1 MSKNES
7 ILIDLASNGR
17 SDTYPSLQPSAGHQQ
32 APKHL
37 RQLQMVQ
44 LQAPRLTD
52 GAPEIDPHAAAASK
66 DLFEAIEPHLKV
78 QHGQGRRSKL

>member
-17 SDTYPSLQPSAGHQQ
+17 SDTYPSLQPSAGHRH
-32 APKHL
+32 ASKHL

-52 GAPEIDPHAAAASK
+52 GAPEIDPYAAAASK
-66 DLFEAIEPHLKV
+66 DLFEAIEPHLTA
-78 QHGQGRRSKL
+78 QHSQGVRSKL

>member
-17 SDTYPSLQPSAGHQQ
+17 SDTYPSLQPSPGHQH
-32 APKHL
+32 ASEHL
-37 RQLQMVQ
+37 HQLQMVQ

-66 DLFEAIEPHLKV
+66 DLFEAIEPHLTAR
-78 QHGQGRRSKL
+78 QGPGVRSKL